1 MSVVGDWHGSCWV
14 KLIRVGMVKVGLEK
28 LGENVACVV
37 FAANP
42 PNSHPI
48 FHIVLSNGMVAEVYG
63 TAMFIHSRLS
73 GNVFGSLVV
82 RVQVED
88 RFGVAIEL

>member
-1 MSVVGDWHGSCWV
+1 V
-14 KLIRVGMVKVGLEK
+14 KLIRVDMVEVGLEK

-37 FAANP
+37 FAANS

-48 FHIVLSNGMVAEVYG
+48 FHIVLSNGMVSEIYG
-63 TAMFIHSRLS
+63 TAMFIHSWLS
-73 GNVFGSLVV
+73 GNVFGGLVV

-88 RFGVAIEL
+88 RCVVAIEL

>member
-1 MSVVGDWHGSCWV
+1 M
-14 KLIRVGMVKVGLEK
+14 KLIRVDMVEIGLEK

-63 TAMFIHSRLS
+63 TAMFIDSRLS
-73 GNVFGSLVV
+73 SNVFGSLVV